1 VADDGQES
9 SMQEAEEYFK
19 RLIEEVAQAAGQK
32 QADSLNEA
40 WEIRQKSLEKDLVGL
55 RKSLQELR
63 DDLSARLDS
72 VEQKLAGNN
81 DDLKK
86 KVSSLGEKLK
96 PISANADETKRMVSA
111 DIPRK
116 IAELDGKIAKAVDD
130 HFNTA
135 ADNSDKLSSRM
146 TVGFVVLGCAM
157 LAELVAIV
165 VLR

>member
-1 VADDGQES
+1 MADDGQES

-40 WEIRQKSLEKDLVGL
+40 WEIRQKSLEEDLVGL

-63 DDLSARLDS
+63 DCLSDRLDS
-72 VEQKLAGNN
+72 VEQKLAGNYAA
-81 DDLKK
+81 LAKEG
-86 KVSSLGEKLK
+86 SSLEERLQ
-96 PISANADETKRMVSA
+96 PIASDVAATKRKVSA

-116 IAELDGKIAKAVDD
+116 IAEFDGKIEKALVDP
-130 HFNTA
+130 FKTA
-135 ADNSDKLSSRM
+135 ADKSDKLSSRM

-157 LAELVAIV
+157 LAELVALV

>member
-1 VADDGQES
+1 MADYGQES

-32 QADSLNEA
+32 QADGLNEA
-40 WEIRQKSLEKDLVGL
+40 WEIRQKSVEKDLVGL

-63 DDLSARLDS
+63 DDLSDRLDS

-86 KVSSLGEKLK
+86 KVSSLEVLLQ
-96 PISANADETKRMVSA
+96 PIASDVAATKRKVSA

-116 IAELDGKIAKAVDD
+116 IAESDGKIEKAVDD
-130 HFNTA
+130 HFRTA
-135 ADNSDKLSSRM
+135 ANKSDKLSSRM

-157 LAELVAIV
+157 LAELVALA